1 MPAPSQRQ
9 GAGGA
14 SHPGCPW
21 HASSI
26 ATRAWGGSPKD
37 VDKAR
42 GRNQVANITMAQ
54 TPEHSDD
61 ERVGCQEEELIRQA
75 QSQVMLVGALVRDV
89 VHLKIGLQAGKQAVR
104 QSMLPTCASCTVV
117 SQPTHSFLRPAV
129 TELHNGFRACTSE
142 VLSQPLR
149 QPRQLPGHWR
159 RNVIYTHTGMQAQ
172 QILGFQG
179 FTISSGFSDRVPS
192 IPGADWRPSCCPSC
206 ARSTCRTS

>member
-1 MPAPSQRQ
+1 
-9 GAGGA
+9 
-14 SHPGCPW
+14 
-21 HASSI
+21 
-26 ATRAWGGSPKD
+26 
-37 VDKAR
+37 
-42 GRNQVANITMAQ
+42 MAQ

-179 FTISSGFSDRVPS
+179 FTISSGFSDRVPLDTWS
-192 IPGADWRPSCCPSC
+192 RLATQLLPEL
-206 ARSTCRTS
+206 RSEYMQNFLILGRMLLSTSRSVPVPLMACH